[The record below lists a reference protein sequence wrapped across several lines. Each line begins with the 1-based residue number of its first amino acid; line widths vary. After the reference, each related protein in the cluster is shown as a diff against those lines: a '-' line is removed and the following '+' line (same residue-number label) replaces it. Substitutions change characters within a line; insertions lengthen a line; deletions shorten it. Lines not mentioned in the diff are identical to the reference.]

1 MRKKLGFES
10 DWADVDSEDIPFGD
24 EMFDVVVFSEIMEHL
39 CFPQKALAEISPVL
53 IKNGKSH

>member
-1 MRKKLGFES
+1 
-10 DWADVDSEDIPFGD
+10 VDSEDIPFGD